1 MDITQNFL
9 SAFRQKRLAHMAS
22 QFTNLSEVMTDDN
35 AVNKGEDTNPFDKYE
50 QMEKGEQIKILAE
63 EIEKGD
69 VDVLEIEK
77 ADGEI
82 EIEKGVYADTEKNR
96 KLNRVGQ
103 EIEKSDIM
111 YALSGCDAIKVSKTG
126 KEIKEQV
133 DSVVLP
139 QLQADLATLNEK
151 ADNLLKD
158 CGTAPTKKVPEWWT
172 GDVNMN
178 IDRKFYEW
186 DETCISD
193 NSRQTL
199 MPTLSAEDSQM
210 KKRNIPENEVQ
221 SLACCDYN
229 EAVRMIC
236 NITVDIKACEILKNL
251 KHSPNYELS
260 PRQVLA
266 LKF

>member
-1 MDITQNFL
+1 MEITQDFL
-9 SAFRQKRLAHMAS
+9 GAFRQKRLAHMAS

-50 QMEKGEQIKILAE
+50 QMEKSEQIQILAE

-96 KLNRVGQ
+96 ELNRVGQ

-111 YALSGCDAIKVSKTG
+111 YALSGRDAIKVSKTG

-139 QLQADLATLNEK
+139 QLQADLATWNEK

-178 IDRKFYEW
+178 IDCKFYEW
-186 DETCISD
+186 YETCISD

-199 MPTLSAEDSQM
+199 VSTLSAEDSQR
-210 KKRNIPENEVQ
+210 KKRNTPENEAQ
-221 SLACCDYN
+221 AQARRDYN

-251 KHSPNYELS
+251 KDSTNYELS

>member
-1 MDITQNFL
+1 MEITQDFL
-9 SAFRQKRLAHMAS
+9 GAFRQKRLAHMAS
-22 QFTNLSEVMTDDN
+22 QFTNLSEVMADDN

-50 QMEKGEQIKILAE
+50 QMEKGEQIKVLAE

-96 KLNRVGQ
+96 ELNRVGQ

-139 QLQADLATLNEK
+139 QLQADLATWDEK

-186 DETCISD
+186 EETHIPD

-199 MPTLSAEDSQM
+199 MPTLSAEDSQR
-210 KKRNIPENEVQ
+210 KKRNIPENEAQ
-221 SLACCDYN
+221 AQARCDYN

-236 NITVDIKACEILKNL
+236 NIMVDIKACEILKNL
-251 KHSPNYELS
+251 KDSTNYELS

>member
-1 MDITQNFL
+1 MEITQDFL
-9 SAFRQKRLAHMAS
+9 GTFHQKRLAHMAS
-22 QFTNLSEVMTDDN
+22 QFTNLSEVMVDDN

-50 QMEKGEQIKILAE
+50 QMEKSEQIHVLAE

-96 KLNRVGQ
+96 ELNRVGQ

-139 QLQADLATLNEK
+139 QLQANLATWNEK

-158 CGTAPTKKVPEWWT
+158 CGTAPTKKVPKWWT
-172 GDVNMN
+172 GDINMN

-199 MPTLSAEDSQM
+199 MPTLSAEDSQR
-210 KKRNIPENEVQ
+210 KKRNTPENEAQ
-221 SLACCDYN
+221 AQARCDYN
-229 EAVRMIC
+229 EAVYMIC
-236 NITVDIKACEILKNL
+236 NIEVDIKACEILKNL
-251 KHSPNYELS
+251 KDSTNYELS

>member
-9 SAFRQKRLAHMAS
+9 GAFRQKRLAHMAS
-22 QFTNLSEVMTDDN
+22 QFTNLNEVMADDN
-35 AVNKGEDTNPFDKYE
+35 VVNKGEDTNPFDKYE
-50 QMEKGEQIKILAE
+50 QMEKSEQIQVLAE

-69 VDVLEIEK
+69 VDVIEIEK

-82 EIEKGVYADTEKNR
+82 EIEKGVYTDTEKNR
-96 KLNRVGQ
+96 ELNRIGE

-111 YALSGCDAIKVSKTG
+111 HALSGYDAIKVSKTG

-133 DSVVLP
+133 ENVILP
-139 QLQADLATLNEK
+139 QLQADLATWNEK
-151 ADNLLKD
+151 ADNFLKD

-172 GDVNMN
+172 DDVNMN

-199 MPTLSAEDSQM
+199 MPTLSAEDSQR
-210 KKRNIPENEVQ
+210 KKHNTPENEAQ
-221 SLACCDYN
+221 AQARRDYN

-236 NITVDIKACEILKNL
+236 NIKVDIKACEILKNL
-251 KHSPNYELS
+251 KDSTDYELS

>member
-22 QFTNLSEVMTDDN
+22 QFTNLSEVMADDN

-50 QMEKGEQIKILAE
+50 QMEKGEQIKVLAE

-82 EIEKGVYADTEKNR
+82 EIEKGIYADTEKNR
-96 KLNRVGQ
+96 ELNRVGQ

-139 QLQADLATLNEK
+139 QLQADLATWNEK

-186 DETCISD
+186 EETHIPD

-199 MPTLSAEDSQM
+199 MPTLSAEDSQR
-210 KKRNIPENEVQ
+210 KKRNIPENEAQ
-221 SLACCDYN
+221 AQARRDYN

-236 NITVDIKACEILKNL
+236 NIMVDIKACEILKTL
-251 KHSPNYELS
+251 KDTSTYELT
-260 PRQVLA
+260 PRQVLT
-266 LKF
+266 LRF

>member
-1 MDITQNFL
+1 MEITQNFL
-9 SAFRQKRLAHMAS
+9 GAFRQKRLAHMAS
-22 QFTNLSEVMTDDN
+22 QFTNLSEVMADDN

-96 KLNRVGQ
+96 ELNRVGQ

-111 YALSGCDAIKVSKTG
+111 YAISGCDAIKVSKTG
-126 KEIKEQV
+126 KKIKEQV

-139 QLQADLATLNEK
+139 QLQADLATWNEK

-172 GDVNMN
+172 CDINMN
-178 IDRKFYEW
+178 IDRKFYGW
-186 DETCISD
+186 DETCIPD

-199 MPTLSAEDSQM
+199 MPTLSAEDSQR
-210 KKRNIPENEVQ
+210 KKLNTPENEAQ
-221 SLACCDYN
+221 AQARRDYN
-229 EAVRMIC
+229 EAVRIIC
-236 NITVDIKACEILKNL
+236 NIEVDIKACEILKNL
-251 KHSPNYELS
+251 KDSTDYELS